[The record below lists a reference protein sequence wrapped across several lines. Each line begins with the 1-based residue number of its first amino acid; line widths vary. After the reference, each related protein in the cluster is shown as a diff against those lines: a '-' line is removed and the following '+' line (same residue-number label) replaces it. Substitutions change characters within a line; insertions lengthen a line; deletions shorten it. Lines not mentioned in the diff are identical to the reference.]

1 VSLGWSSAA
10 LEIDRVVGV
19 YCTTDFRAIGAI
31 EPRHRNGPAV
41 PTIIYKIC
49 ETALWREA
57 ERSGVFHGAP
67 VDARDGFIHFSAAGQ
82 VRETAARYFA
92 GAVDL
97 MLVAVD
103 ADRLGAALKW
113 EASRGGDLFPHLY
126 GVLPLAAVLWA
137 RPLPLGT
144 DGRHVFPELTP

>member
-1 VSLGWSSAA
+1 
-10 LEIDRVVGV
+10 
-19 YCTTDFRAIGAI
+19 
-31 EPRHRNGPAV
+31 V

-49 ETALWREA
+49 ETALWREG

-67 VDARDGFIHFSAAGQ
+67 VDARDGFIHFSTAGQ

-92 GAVDL
+92 GAGDL

-103 ADRLGAALKW
+103 ADALDAALKW

-126 GVLPLAAVLWA
+126 GVLPLAAVVWA
-137 RPLPLGT
+137 RPLPLGA
-144 DGRHVFPELTP
+144 DGRHVFPELAP

>member
-1 VSLGWSSAA
+1 M
-10 LEIDRVVGV
+10 
-19 YCTTDFRAIGAI
+19 
-31 EPRHRNGPAV
+31 

-67 VDARDGFIHFSAAGQ
+67 DDARDGFIHFSTGGQ

-92 GAVDL
+92 GAGDL

-103 ADRLGAALKW
+103 ADALDAALKW

-126 GVLPLAAVLWA
+126 GVLPLAAVVWA
-137 RPLPLGT
+137 RPLPLGA
-144 DGRHVFPELTP
+144 DGRHVFPELAP